1 MEKTELTVMICG
13 KGNYV
18 SEDNEVFIPPDR
30 EVSYGCY
37 GVRGNSEDML
47 QQMLYVQRYFGVERP
62 LEPIQMIVEYGILIK
77 YDKTAS
83 AYSES
88 CAEYFSRNHQI
99 DYCTHQDMQSLRYH
113 AHLLIN
119 PIGYLDGKVFDVNIE
134 NMNRFCE
141 YLSSTLGMPVKLIL
155 EKEQT

>member
-1 MEKTELTVMICG
+1 MGQTELTVMICG
-13 KGNYV
+13 KCNCV

-37 GVRGNSEDML
+37 GVSGISEDML

-62 LEPIQMIVEYGILIK
+62 LEPIQMIVEYGTLIK
-77 YDKTAS
+77 DDKTAS

-88 CAEYFSRNHQI
+88 CAEYFCRNHQI

-113 AHLLIN
+113 VHLLIN
-119 PIGYLDGKVFDVNIE
+119 PISYIDGKVFDVNDE
-134 NMNRFCE
+134 NMNRFCQYISE
-141 YLSSTLGMPVKLIL
+141 STSRNCQYVHNCNK
-155 EKEQT
+155 